1 MVEQAAKPM
10 NDAYAALDSSL
21 GLLDSMHGCLNAA
34 ITAHASIAVGI
45 KQLASRWAQATVDT
59 CPEFPD
65 CDHDYDSDEIESHAM
80 AAAYYE
86 LAQDLLD
93 WIDRGKRCV
102 DCDLPIPDP
111 ELPFQE
117 PEKCLRHKDT

>member
-1 MVEQAAKPM
+1 MTKPIS
-10 NDAYAALDSSL
+10 DGYEALDASL
-21 GLLDSMHGCLNAA
+21 GLLNSMEKCLKAA
-34 ITAHASIAVGI
+34 VSAHAGVVSGLRT
-45 KQLASRWAQATVDT
+45 LASKWAQATVDT
-59 CPEFPD
+59 CPHFPD

-111 ELPFQE
+111 ELPPNE